1 MTAHKYTIMKDL
13 ARGHYEVV
21 RWVDHKPVVIQT
33 NIKTKAKAITALRI
47 WKQRDRLAGAR
58 DGSS

>member
-1 MTAHKYTIMKDL
+1 MSIHKYTIMKDL

-33 NIKTKAKAITALRI
+33 NILTKAKANMALRI
-47 WKQRDRLAGAR
+47 WKQRDRLAKVR
-58 DGSS
+58 ED

>member
-1 MTAHKYTIMKDL
+1 MIHKYTIMKDL

-33 NIKTKAKAITALRI
+33 NILTKTKANMALRI
-47 WKQRDRLAGAR
+47 WKQRDRLAKVR
-58 DGSS
+58 ED